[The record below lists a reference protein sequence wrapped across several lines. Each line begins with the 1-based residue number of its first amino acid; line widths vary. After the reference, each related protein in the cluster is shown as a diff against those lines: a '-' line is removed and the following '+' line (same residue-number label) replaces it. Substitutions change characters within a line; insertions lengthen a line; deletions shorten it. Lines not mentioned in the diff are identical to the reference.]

1 MRSFWVVGGEYT
13 DTSFA
18 HLLGDSALERYGAF
32 DSYAEARAVW
42 RAKAMRTADASLYR
56 YSIEEEDAT
65 AYWVVG
71 ASYTDTTFKETVG
84 GVPEERQGPFPSYH
98 EAFETW
104 RARAM
109 ATVDDA
115 HARFRIER
123 V

>member
-1 MRSFWVVGGEYT
+1 MKRFWVVGGEFT
-13 DTSFA
+13 DTSFTR
-18 HLLGDSALERYGAF
+18 LVGDGVYECYGAF

-42 RAKAMRTADASLYR
+42 RAKAMQTADASLYR
-56 YSIEEEDAT
+56 FSIEEEDAT

-84 GVPEERQGPFPSYH
+84 GVPEERRGPFARYD
-98 EAFETW
+98 EAFDTW

-115 HARFRIER
+115 HARYRIER

>member
-1 MRSFWVVGGEYT
+1 MKRFWVVGGEFT
-13 DTSFA
+13 DTSFTR
-18 HLLGDSALERYGAF
+18 LLDDGVPERYGVF

-42 RAKAMRTADASLYR
+42 RAKAMQTPAASLYR
-56 YSIEEEDAT
+56 YSIEEEGAT

-71 ASYTDTTFKETVG
+71 GSYTDTTFKETVG
-84 GVPEERQGPFPSYH
+84 GAPEERIGPFAGYD
-98 EAFETW
+98 EAFDTW

-115 HARFRIER
+115 HARYRIER